1 MTFQK
6 KAMGFLI
13 IASMALLLCAFPPQI
28 AKADTESEQSYKI
41 QDGETLWSVAEKFYG
56 TGFDWT
62 YIASRN
68 NILDSSNIPAGKI
81 LFVPPVSS
89 KYAQTKNGE
98 LVFAAPAQVTKAV
111 QGASTVSLE
120 EMVYADLATR
130 HYLNN
135 VSVYSYDGNP
145 ANTISINSDKQWL
158 PASTV
163 KTFVA
168 MYAYDQIDKGNL
180 NLDDQVLVQA
190 KNVVPTELVTDELP
204 TLNEGEYVTVD
215 RLIRQMITQSDNTAY
230 NVLLDVLDRRSVTDY
245 IHSLGLKNSAVG
257 SKLNLDDSQ
266 LQDEQNAP
274 GYGINTTTA
283 SDYSLAFRLI
293 NDGKIPGAG
302 DLLSVFS
309 QQKINNM
316 IPFYLP
322 KSVRVAH
329 KTGDLDPLYHDGGI
343 IMSPNRRYI
352 LSVFTN
358 IGDPKVVAHIS
369 DLIYS
374 KNLNLVG
381 VDEKPS
387 SLSEA
392 LPDQSVDPLVA
403 QGGSS
408 QVLAAITAPTPGI
421 TAADLGITASDLSS
435 PISSQNLPKVI
446 IPADSRL
453 HFLVN
458 AFQAVR
464 RFVSIAPDART
475 QASIDEV
482 SLKISEAT
490 DLKSKG
496 KTTEANTL
504 LKDAQNNIIE
514 IAKEKA
520 VSNDAPAQTALQSV
534 SDTRFSVLG
543 DELKSSGTTDR
554 IKLIKEIAQEAK
566 VQVTKVQPLIP
577 QASNAVNPAQKPLL
591 GEVVGSSDKSIQVR
605 TAGGQVIDIPNET
618 VKIKDAAK
626 PTVAPTSLT
635 PLGPQPVATATA
647 TPSTTTVSSLTSVK
661 KGTTVALIGSMKGN
675 IFVPTLVLKNV
686 SKELL
691 APQPVVVLKVNVT
704 NKTLVVSENGVPVQ
718 VNLTNKAVIK
728 GPDTNV
734 SLSSVKAGDIIVVH
748 PETPKSTPAPTV
760 SGVSPSIVPGAS
772 SSTPPSASVILKS
785 QPSNQG
791 TAGNPSGGQ
800 TNSPNTSGQS
810 KNQPNNSTQTSQK
823 AQAGQVNSPVSKPSQ
838 PTVIQSS
845 SVQVI
850 EKKQDVSKPAP
861 SKPSAPSKPA
871 PKKEENRGR
880 H

>member
-6 KAMGFLI
+6 RAIGLLI
-13 IASMALLLCAFPPQI
+13 IASIALLICAFPLQT

-62 YIASRN
+62 YVASRN
-68 NILDSSNIPAGKI
+68 NILDSSNIPTGKI
-81 LFVPPVSS
+81 LFIPPISS

-98 LVFAAPAQVTKAV
+98 LVFAGPIQATKDV

-204 TLNEGEYVTVD
+204 TLNDGEYVTVD
-215 RLIRQMITQSDNTAY
+215 RLIRQMVTQSDNTSY

-266 LQDEQNAP
+266 LQDEQNVP

-343 IMSPNRRYI
+343 ILSPNRRYI

-392 LPDQSVDPLVA
+392 LPDQSLDPLVA
-403 QGGSS
+403 KGGNS
-408 QVLAAITAPTPGI
+408 QVLASVTGPTPGI

-446 IPADSRL
+446 IPANSRL

-514 IAKEKA
+514 IAKQKA
-520 VSNDAPAQTALQSV
+520 VLNDAPAQTALQSV

-605 TAGGQVIDIPNET
+605 TAGGQVIEIPNET
-618 VKIKDAAK
+618 VKVKDAAK
-626 PTVAPTSLT
+626 PTSSPTSLT

-647 TPSTTTVSSLTSVK
+647 TPSTTVSSLTSVK
-661 KGTTVALIGSMKGN
+661 KGTTVAIVGSMKGN

-691 APQPVVVLKVNVT
+691 APQPVVVLKVNTT

-734 SLSSVKAGDIIVVH
+734 SLSSVKAGDVIVVH
-748 PETPKSTPAPTV
+748 PEAPKSTPAPTV
-760 SGVSPSIVPGAS
+760 PKASTSPSIVPSAS
-772 SSTPPSASVILKS
+772 SPSTSPSAPAILKS

-791 TAGNPSGGQ
+791 TAGNP
-800 TNSPNTSGQS
+800 PSGQS

-823 AQAGQVNSPVSKPSQ
+823 AQTGQANNPVSKPSQ